1 MGLSEISA
9 DRVCRPSARR
19 IPSIAKRPDPLGAC
33 FQCGMGGQSLVTEC
47 PVSLATPP
55 QSGTAGT
62 LGGGADPAAP
72 LKVLRLTL
80 PPLAAGVGLVLELAP
95 RHQGVTTEE
104 NVPSAAWGW
113 HSGLAAKQNKSAETF
128 LYPRLRE

>member
-1 MGLSEISA
+1 MGLSEILA

-47 PVSLATPP
+47 PASLATPP

-62 LGGGADPAAP
+62 RGGGADPAAP

-80 PPLAAGVGLVLELAP
+80 PPLGGWCGAGLGAGTPSPGRDHGRERPLRGL
-95 RHQGVTTEE
+95 
-104 NVPSAAWGW
+104 
-113 HSGLAAKQNKSAETF
+113 GLA
-128 LYPRLRE
+128 